1 MSRHLLMSILII
13 MALNG
18 GCQRQEIISPQIL
31 QGEGYYSQ
39 HCAPCHGTM
48 VTGEAQTVSG
58 IAPSLLGDKFE
69 EWAKSSGN
77 DNACALHQ
85 YISKNMP
92 QGRAGTISEEKY
104 WAITAFLLS
113 KNGVQLPNNLN
124 KSNSQEVVIP

>member
-1 MSRHLLMSILII
+1 MSRYRLISILII

-18 GCQRQEIISPQIL
+18 GCQRQEGISPQIL

-48 VTGEAQTVSG
+48 VTGEAQKVSG
-58 IAPSLLGDKFE
+58 VAPSLLGDKFE
-69 EWAKSSGN
+69 EWAKKSGYG
-77 DNACALHQ
+77 NAQALHQ
-85 YISKNMP
+85 YISRNMP

-104 WAITAFLLS
+104 WAITAFLLF

-124 KSNSQEVVIP
+124 KPNSQEVVIP